1 MRSATGNSVVDR
13 RNGITQKGTT
23 AASNYLT
30 ENLTVVLE
38 KSNVPEWYTITRNF
52 ENICCFIILI
62 LFIIFC
68 DIYHVQGRKTYS
80 RGRRGTAVFVIIK
93 NAFPVAW
100 MAVIMVEEKVSLL
113 NLPER
118 NT

>member
-1 MRSATGNSVVDR
+1 MVGPKTGA
-13 RNGITQKGTT
+13 T

-30 ENLTVVLE
+30 ENLTGVLDF
-38 KSNVPEWYTITRNF
+38 SNVPESNTITRSF

-62 LFIIFC
+62 LFIVFC

-80 RGRRGTAVFVIIK
+80 RGWRGPIVYGIIK

-100 MAVIMVEEKVSLL
+100 MAAMIVEEKVSLL